1 MIYDTIV
8 IGGGPAG
15 MTAAIK
21 AKETCEQAKV
31 LIIDRNKK
39 LGKKLYATGNG
50 RCNIANSALDLS
62 SYHSCNEFFPYQI
75 INTESYKKLKE
86 FFMDLGVAIYDDGGY
101 LYPQSMQA
109 STVVWALSDRIKHL
123 GIEIHTTEEAESVGP
138 ADEKMY
144 VVVTDCAEYT
154 ARTVVAAPGSAAA
167 PKLGGTESVYRL
179 LENTDI
185 RTIAP
190 HPALCRL
197 KTHED
202 ISDLAGVRARC
213 RVSLLC
219 DGDVYDSESGEI
231 QFADGWLSGI
241 AVFNLSMQCI
251 DLLNDGRTP
260 VVEVTLVLEMDED
273 NVLGYL
279 RKFRDSNPDRR
290 LEAML
295 NGLVNEKIARF
306 IINRLELKSITAAR
320 LTDEELDRMVFEIK
334 HMRFEISGHGGYD
347 ESQAACGGID
357 TRQLRPDSM
366 EADGY
371 KGLYVAGEYADVT
384 GKCGGYN
391 IMWAVMTGMRAG
403 EAAGKRLTH
412 DKNK

>member
-1 MIYDTIV
+1 
-8 IGGGPAG
+8 
-15 MTAAIK
+15 
-21 AKETCEQAKV
+21 
-31 LIIDRNKK
+31 
-39 LGKKLYATGNG
+39 
-50 RCNIANSALDLS
+50 
-62 SYHSCNEFFPYQI
+62 
-75 INTESYKKLKE
+75 
-86 FFMDLGVAIYDDGGY
+86 MDLGVAIYDDGGY

-123 GIEIHTTEEAESVGP
+123 GIEIHTTEEAESVEP
-138 ADEKMY
+138 TDEMY
-144 VVVTDCAEYT
+144 GVVTDCAEYT

-260 VVEVTLVLEMDED
+260 VVEVTLVPEMDED
-273 NVLGYL
+273 DVLGYL

-290 LEAML
+290 LEAMS

-306 IINRLELKSITAAR
+306 IINRLELKSVTAAR

>member
-21 AKETCEQAKV
+21 AKETCEKAKI

-123 GIEIHTTEEAESVGP
+123 GIEIHTTEEAESVEP
-138 ADEKMY
+138 TDEMY
-144 VVVTDCAEYT
+144 GVVTDCAEYT

-260 VVEVTLVLEMDED
+260 VVEVTLVPEMDED
-273 NVLGYL
+273 DVLGYL

-290 LEAML
+290 LEAMS

-306 IINRLELKSITAAR
+306 IINRLELKSVTAAR

-403 EAAGKRLTH
+403 EDAGKRLTH

>member
-1 MIYDTIV
+1 
-8 IGGGPAG
+8 
-15 MTAAIK
+15 
-21 AKETCEQAKV
+21 
-31 LIIDRNKK
+31 
-39 LGKKLYATGNG
+39 
-50 RCNIANSALDLS
+50 
-62 SYHSCNEFFPYQI
+62 
-75 INTESYKKLKE
+75 
-86 FFMDLGVAIYDDGGY
+86 MDLGVAIYDDGGY

-123 GIEIHTTEEAESVGP
+123 GIEIHTTEEAESVEP
-138 ADEKMY
+138 TDEMY
-144 VVVTDCAEYT
+144 GVVTDCAEYT

-202 ISDLAGVRARC
+202 TSDLAGVRARC

-260 VVEVTLVLEMDED
+260 VVEVTLVPEMDED
-273 NVLGYL
+273 DVLGYL

-290 LEAML
+290 LEAMS

-306 IINRLELKSITAAR
+306 IINRLELKSVTAAR

>member
-21 AKETCEQAKV
+21 AKETCEKAKI

-123 GIEIHTTEEAESVGP
+123 GIEIHTTEEAESVEP
-138 ADEKMY
+138 TDEMY
-144 VVVTDCAEYT
+144 GIVTDCAEYT

-197 KTHED
+197 KTRED
-202 ISDLAGVRARC
+202 ASDLAGVRARC

-260 VVEVTLVLEMDED
+260 VVEVTLVPEMDED
-273 NVLGYL
+273 DVLGYL

-290 LEAML
+290 LEAMS

-306 IINRLELKSITAAR
+306 IINRLELKSVTAAR

>member
-21 AKETCEQAKV
+21 AKETCEKAKV

-123 GIEIHTTEEAESVGP
+123 GIEIHTTEEAESVEP
-138 ADEKMY
+138 TDEMY
-144 VVVTDCAEYT
+144 GVVTDCAEYT

-179 LENTDI
+179 LENTEI

-197 KTHED
+197 KTRED
-202 ISDLAGVRARC
+202 ISDLARVRARC

-260 VVEVTLVLEMDED
+260 VVEVTLVPEMDED
-273 NVLGYL
+273 DVLGYL

-290 LEAML
+290 LEAMS

-306 IINRLELKSITAAR
+306 IINRLELKSVTAAR

>member
-1 MIYDTIV
+1 MQD
-8 IGGGPAG
+8 AG
-15 MTAAIK
+15 
-21 AKETCEQAKV
+21 
-31 LIIDRNKK
+31 
-39 LGKKLYATGNG
+39 
-50 RCNIANSALDLS
+50 
-62 SYHSCNEFFPYQI
+62 YHFS
-75 INTESYKKLKE
+75 
-86 FFMDLGVAIYDDGGY
+86 
-101 LYPQSMQA
+101 
-109 STVVWALSDRIKHL
+109 
-123 GIEIHTTEEAESVGP
+123 
-138 ADEKMY
+138 
-144 VVVTDCAEYT
+144 
-154 ARTVVAAPGSAAA
+154 
-167 PKLGGTESVYRL
+167 
-179 LENTDI
+179 
-185 RTIAP
+185 
-190 HPALCRL
+190 
-197 KTHED
+197 
-202 ISDLAGVRARC
+202 
-213 RVSLLC
+213 
-219 DGDVYDSESGEI
+219 VYDSESGEI

-260 VVEVTLVLEMDED
+260 VVEVTLVPEMDED
-273 NVLGYL
+273 DVLGYL

-290 LEAML
+290 LEAMF

-306 IINRLELKSITAAR
+306 IINRLELKSVTAAR

>member
-21 AKETCEQAKV
+21 AKETCEKAKV

-123 GIEIHTTEEAESVGP
+123 GIEIHTTEEAESVEP
-138 ADEKMY
+138 TDEMY
-144 VVVTDCAEYT
+144 GVVTDCAEYT

-179 LENTDI
+179 LENTEI

-197 KTHED
+197 KTRED

-231 QFADGWLSGI
+231 HFADGWLSGI

-260 VVEVTLVLEMDED
+260 VVEVTLVPEMDED
-273 NVLGYL
+273 DVLGYL

-290 LEAML
+290 LEAMS

-306 IINRLELKSITAAR
+306 IINRLELKSVTAAR

>member
-21 AKETCEQAKV
+21 AKETCEKAKI

-123 GIEIHTTEEAESVGP
+123 GIEIHTTEEAESVEP
-138 ADEKMY
+138 TDEMY
-144 VVVTDCAEYT
+144 GIVTDCAEYT

-260 VVEVTLVLEMDED
+260 VVEVTLVPEMDED
-273 NVLGYL
+273 DVLGYL

-290 LEAML
+290 LEAMS

-306 IINRLELKSITAAR
+306 IINRLELKSVTAAR

>member
-21 AKETCEQAKV
+21 TKETCEKAKI

-123 GIEIHTTEEAESVGP
+123 GIEIHTTEEAESVEP
-138 ADEKMY
+138 TDEMY
-144 VVVTDCAEYT
+144 GIVTDCAEYT

-197 KTHED
+197 KTRED
-202 ISDLAGVRARC
+202 TFDLAGVRARC

-260 VVEVTLVLEMDED
+260 VVEVTLVPEMDED
-273 NVLGYL
+273 DVLGYL

-290 LEAML
+290 LEAMF

-306 IINRLELKSITAAR
+306 IINRLELKSVTAAR

>member
-21 AKETCEQAKV
+21 AKETCEKAKI

-123 GIEIHTTEEAESVGP
+123 GIEIHTTEEAESVEP
-138 ADEKMY
+138 TDEMY
-144 VVVTDCAEYT
+144 GVVTDCAEYT

-260 VVEVTLVLEMDED
+260 VVEVTLVPEMDED
-273 NVLGYL
+273 DVLGYL

-290 LEAML
+290 LEAMS

-306 IINRLELKSITAAR
+306 IINRLELKSVTAAR
-320 LTDEELDRMVFEIK
+320 LTDEELDRMVSEIK

>member
-21 AKETCEQAKV
+21 AKETCEKAKV

-123 GIEIHTTEEAESVGP
+123 GIEIHTTEEAESVEP
-138 ADEKMY
+138 TDEMY
-144 VVVTDCAEYT
+144 RVVTDCAEYT

-179 LENTDI
+179 LENTEI

-197 KTHED
+197 KTRED

-260 VVEVTLVLEMDED
+260 VVEVTLVPEMDED
-273 NVLGYL
+273 DVLGYL

-290 LEAML
+290 LEAMS

-306 IINRLELKSITAAR
+306 IINRLELKSVTAAR

>member
-21 AKETCEQAKV
+21 AKETCEKAKI

-123 GIEIHTTEEAESVGP
+123 GIEIHTTEEAESVKP
-138 ADEKMY
+138 TDEMY
-144 VVVTDCAEYT
+144 GIVTDCAEYT

-197 KTHED
+197 KTRED
-202 ISDLAGVRARC
+202 ASDLAGVRARC

-260 VVEVTLVLEMDED
+260 VVEVTLVPEMDED
-273 NVLGYL
+273 DVLGYL

-290 LEAML
+290 LEAMS

-306 IINRLELKSITAAR
+306 IINRLELKSVTAAR

>member
-21 AKETCEQAKV
+21 AKETCEKAKI

-62 SYHSCNEFFPYQI
+62 SYHSFNEFFPYQI

-123 GIEIHTTEEAESVGP
+123 GIEIHTTEEAESVEP
-138 ADEKMY
+138 TDEMY
-144 VVVTDCAEYT
+144 GIVTDCAEYT

-197 KTHED
+197 KTRED
-202 ISDLAGVRARC
+202 TSDLAGVRARC

-260 VVEVTLVLEMDED
+260 VVEVTLVPEMDED
-273 NVLGYL
+273 DVLGYL

-290 LEAML
+290 LEAMF

-306 IINRLELKSITAAR
+306 IINRLELKSVTAAR

>member
-21 AKETCEQAKV
+21 AKETCEKAKI

-86 FFMDLGVAIYDDGGY
+86 FCMDLGVAIYDDGGY

-123 GIEIHTTEEAESVGP
+123 GIEIHTTEEAESVEP
-138 ADEKMY
+138 TDEMY
-144 VVVTDCAEYT
+144 GVITDCAEYT

-260 VVEVTLVLEMDED
+260 VVEVTLVPEMDED
-273 NVLGYL
+273 DVLGYL

-290 LEAML
+290 LEAMS

-306 IINRLELKSITAAR
+306 IINRLELKSVTAAR
-320 LTDEELDRMVFEIK
+320 LTDEELDRIVFEIK

>member
-21 AKETCEQAKV
+21 AKETCEKAKV

-123 GIEIHTTEEAESVGP
+123 GIEIHTTEEAESVEP
-138 ADEKMY
+138 TDEMY
-144 VVVTDCAEYT
+144 GVVTDCAEYT

-179 LENTDI
+179 LENTEI

-197 KTHED
+197 KTRED

-260 VVEVTLVLEMDED
+260 VVEVTLVPEMDED
-273 NVLGYL
+273 DVLGYL

-290 LEAML
+290 LEAMS

-306 IINRLELKSITAAR
+306 IINRLELKSVTAAR

>member
-1 MIYDTIV
+1 
-8 IGGGPAG
+8 

-21 AKETCEQAKV
+21 AKETCEKAKV

-123 GIEIHTTEEAESVGP
+123 GIEIHTTEEAESVEP
-138 ADEKMY
+138 TDEMY
-144 VVVTDCAEYT
+144 GVVTDCAEYT

-179 LENTDI
+179 LENTEI

-197 KTHED
+197 KTRED

-260 VVEVTLVLEMDED
+260 VVEVTLVPEMDED
-273 NVLGYL
+273 DVLGYL

-290 LEAML
+290 LEAMS

-306 IINRLELKSITAAR
+306 IINRLELKSVTAAR

>member
-21 AKETCEQAKV
+21 AKETCEKAKI

-123 GIEIHTTEEAESVGP
+123 GIEIHTTEEAESVEP
-138 ADEKMY
+138 TDEMY
-144 VVVTDCAEYT
+144 GVVTDCAEYT

-260 VVEVTLVLEMDED
+260 VVEVTLVPEMDED
-273 NVLGYL
+273 DVLGYL

-290 LEAML
+290 LEAMS

-306 IINRLELKSITAAR
+306 IINRLELKSVTAAR
-320 LTDEELDRMVFEIK
+320 LTDEELDRMVFDFI

>member
-21 AKETCEQAKV
+21 AKETCEKAKI

-123 GIEIHTTEEAESVGP
+123 GIEIHTTEEAESVEP
-138 ADEKMY
+138 TDEMY
-144 VVVTDCAEYT
+144 GVITDCAEYT

-260 VVEVTLVLEMDED
+260 VVEVTLVPEMDED
-273 NVLGYL
+273 DVLGYL

-290 LEAML
+290 LEAMS

-306 IINRLELKSITAAR
+306 IINRLELKSVTAAR
-320 LTDEELDRMVFEIK
+320 LTDEELDRIVFEIK

>member
-21 AKETCEQAKV
+21 TKETCEKAKI

-123 GIEIHTTEEAESVGP
+123 GIEIHTTEEAESVEP
-138 ADEKMY
+138 TDEMY
-144 VVVTDCAEYT
+144 GIVTDCAEYT

-197 KTHED
+197 KTRED
-202 ISDLAGVRARC
+202 TYDLAGVRARC

-260 VVEVTLVLEMDED
+260 VVEVTLVPEMDED
-273 NVLGYL
+273 DVLGYL

-290 LEAML
+290 LEAMF

-306 IINRLELKSITAAR
+306 IINRLELKSVTAAR

>member
-21 AKETCEQAKV
+21 AKETCEKAKI

-123 GIEIHTTEEAESVGP
+123 GIEIHTTEEAESVEP
-138 ADEKMY
+138 TDEMY
-144 VVVTDCAEYT
+144 GVITDCAEYT

-260 VVEVTLVLEMDED
+260 VVEVTLVPEMDED
-273 NVLGYL
+273 DVLGYL

-290 LEAML
+290 LEAMS

-306 IINRLELKSITAAR
+306 IINRLELKSVTAAR

>member
-21 AKETCEQAKV
+21 AKETCEKAKI

-123 GIEIHTTEEAESVGP
+123 GIEIHTTEEAESVEP
-138 ADEKMY
+138 TDEMY
-144 VVVTDCAEYT
+144 GVITDCAEYT

-260 VVEVTLVLEMDED
+260 VVEVTLVPEMDED
-273 NVLGYL
+273 DVLGYL

-290 LEAML
+290 LEAMS

>member
-21 AKETCEQAKV
+21 AKETCEKAKI

-123 GIEIHTTEEAESVGP
+123 GIEIHTTEEAESVEP
-138 ADEKMY
+138 TDEMY
-144 VVVTDCAEYT
+144 GVVTDCAEYT

-260 VVEVTLVLEMDED
+260 VVEVTLVPEMDED
-273 NVLGYL
+273 DVLGYL

-290 LEAML
+290 LEAMS

-306 IINRLELKSITAAR
+306 IINRLELKSVTAAR

>member
-21 AKETCEQAKV
+21 AKETCEKAKI

-123 GIEIHTTEEAESVGP
+123 GIEIHTTEEAESVEP
-138 ADEKMY
+138 TDEMY
-144 VVVTDCAEYT
+144 GVVTDCAEYT

-179 LENTDI
+179 LENTEI

-197 KTHED
+197 KTRED

-260 VVEVTLVLEMDED
+260 VVEVTLVPEMDED
-273 NVLGYL
+273 DVLGYL

-290 LEAML
+290 LEAMS

-306 IINRLELKSITAAR
+306 IINRLELKSVTAAR

>member
-21 AKETCEQAKV
+21 AKETCEKAKI

-123 GIEIHTTEEAESVGP
+123 GIEIHTTEEAESVETT
-138 ADEKMY
+138 DEMY
-144 VVVTDCAEYT
+144 GVVTDCAEYT

-260 VVEVTLVLEMDED
+260 VVEVTLVPEMDED
-273 NVLGYL
+273 DVLGYL

-290 LEAML
+290 LEAMS

-306 IINRLELKSITAAR
+306 IINRLELKSVTAAR